1 MQRKAKRIYS
11 GMDRRTSDFHVPYS
25 QVFEA
30 SNGTAKAVSEKDEKK
45 REARGLVDA
54 LHGRSDR
61 MEAVINISVLKLDLS
76 L

>member
-1 MQRKAKRIYS
+1 
-11 GMDRRTSDFHVPYS
+11 MDRRTSDFYVSHS
-25 QVFEA
+25 KVFEA
-30 SNGTAKAVSEKDEKK
+30 SNGVAKVVSEKDEKE
-45 REARGLVDA
+45 RETHGLVDA